1 MFLSVHSSLSK
12 KKAKGIAKKMFI
24 HCAFLFLYGSFHKSY
39 KQVGLC
45 RPSRRSERFMRLYMQ
60 KTYGDIGLWIKS
72 GICILRVT
80 IYASFIN
87 LYLDPE

>member
-1 MFLSVHSSLSK
+1 MALFINLTNKLVYVDHQEDP
-12 KKAKGIAKKMFI
+12 KG
-24 HCAFLFLYGSFHKSY
+24 
-39 KQVGLC
+39 
-45 RPSRRSERFMRLYMQ
+45 FMRLYMQ
-60 KTYGDIGLWIKS
+60 KTYGDIGLWIKT

>member
-1 MFLSVHSSLSK
+1 MAL
-12 KKAKGIAKKMFI
+12 FI
-24 HCAFLFLYGSFHKSY
+24 NLTNKLVYVDHQEDPK
-39 KQVGLC
+39 V
-45 RPSRRSERFMRLYMQ
+45 FMRLYMQ